1 MEVKSILS
9 IPDMMEGTKGQDLV
23 FEVEAFLEE
32 GFDFRRNVI
41 NGKLEMRFKDEAEWR
56 ALSDEVLNTIVINAR
71 EEGVGG
77 DSSPRKVIEE
87 YIHSMAVSDYNPIA
101 NYLNGIGEWDGA
113 DHVSS
118 LFNRLPG
125 VSDEMKGYLRIWLR
139 SMVAH
144 WLQMDTQHGNECVP
158 VLIGE
163 QGCGKSTF
171 CNRLLPPELRS
182 YFFDHINFTN
192 RFDLEMALTHALLV
206 NIDEFNIVTP
216 SQMAK
221 LKQNLSKV
229 KVNSRPIFGRTT
241 EDRKRYSSFI
251 ATTNERHPLCDPTG
265 SRRFL
270 CIEIPSGE
278 FIDNDSPIDYAQ
290 LFAQILSELRQ
301 VGTRYWFTRDEEN
314 RIQDLNTPFLKT
326 DDIDVMVASSFD
338 LEKSESEGQWMSGSE
353 VIAVLCRNYSQLK
366 SDSGLKLR
374 LGKALR
380 YLGCKAKHTK
390 RGQEYLLSARK

>member
-1 MEVKSILS
+1 MSVTSILS
-9 IPDMMEGTKGQDLV
+9 TPDMMEGTKGQDLV

-32 GFDFRRNVI
+32 GFEFRRNVI

-101 NYLNGIGEWDGA
+101 NYLNGIGEWDGE

-171 CNRLLPPELRS
+171 CNRLLPLELRS

-278 FIDNDSPIDYAQ
+278 FIDNDSTIDYAQ
-290 LFAQILSELRQ
+290 LFAQILSELSQ
-301 VGTRYWFTRDEEN
+301 VGTRYWFTREEEN
-314 RIQDLNTPFLKT
+314 RIQDLNTPFMKT

-338 LEKSESEGQWMSGSE
+338 LEKSESEGLWMSGSE

-390 RGQEYLLSARK
+390 RGQEYLLSTRK

>member
-1 MEVKSILS
+1 MEVKSIVS
-9 IPDMMEGTKGQDLV
+9 TPDRMEGTKGQDLV

-32 GFDFRRNVI
+32 GFEFRRNVI

-101 NYLNGIGEWDGA
+101 NYLNGIGEWDGE
-113 DHVSS
+113 DHVSR
-118 LFNRLPG
+118 LFNRLVG

-192 RFDLEMALTHALLV
+192 RFALEMALTHALLV
-206 NIDEFNIVTP
+206 NIDEFNIVSP

-229 KVNSRPIFGRTT
+229 
-241 EDRKRYSSFI
+241 
-251 ATTNERHPLCDPTG
+251 
-265 SRRFL
+265 
-270 CIEIPSGE
+270 
-278 FIDNDSPIDYAQ
+278 
-290 LFAQILSELRQ
+290 
-301 VGTRYWFTRDEEN
+301 
-314 RIQDLNTPFLKT
+314 
-326 DDIDVMVASSFD
+326 
-338 LEKSESEGQWMSGSE
+338 
-353 VIAVLCRNYSQLK
+353 
-366 SDSGLKLR
+366 
-374 LGKALR
+374 
-380 YLGCKAKHTK
+380 
-390 RGQEYLLSARK
+390 

>member
-1 MEVKSILS
+1 M
-9 IPDMMEGTKGQDLV
+9 

-32 GFDFRRNVI
+32 GFEFRRNVI
-41 NGKLEMRFKDEAEWR
+41 NRKLEMRFKDEAEWR

-101 NYLNGIGEWDGA
+101 NYLNGIGEWDGE
-113 DHVSS
+113 DHVSR

-229 KVNSRPIFGRTT
+229 KVNSRRIFGRTT

-301 VGTRYWFTRDEEN
+301 VGTRYWFTREEEN

-374 LGKALR
+374 LGKTLR

>member
-1 MEVKSILS
+1 MELQILT
-9 IPDMMEGTKGQDLV
+9 PDMMEVTKGQDLV

-32 GFDFRRNVI
+32 GFEFRRNVI

-101 NYLNGIGEWDGA
+101 NYLNGIGEWDGE
-113 DHVSS
+113 DHVSR

-278 FIDNDSPIDYAQ
+278 FIDNDSTIDYAQ
-290 LFAQILSELRQ
+290 LFAQILSELSQ
-301 VGTRYWFTRDEEN
+301 VGTRYWFTREEEN
-314 RIQDLNTPFLKT
+314 RIQDLNTPFMKT

>member
-1 MEVKSILS
+1 
-9 IPDMMEGTKGQDLV
+9 MEGTKGQDLV

-32 GFDFRRNVI
+32 GFEFRRNVI

-101 NYLNGIGEWDGA
+101 NYLNGIGEWDSQ
-113 DHVSS
+113 DHVSR
-118 LFNRLPG
+118 LYNRLAG
-125 VSDEMKGYLRIWLR
+125 ERDGMKGYLRIWIR

-221 LKQNLSKV
+221 LKQNLSKA
-229 KVNSRPIFGRTT
+229 KVNSRPICGRTT

-290 LFAQILSELRQ
+290 LFAQILSELSQ
-301 VGTRYWFTRDEEN
+301 VGPRYWFTREEEN
-314 RIQDLNTPFLKT
+314 RIQDLNTPFMKT

-353 VIAVLCRNYSQLK
+353 VIAVLWRNYAQLK

-390 RGQEYLLSARK
+390 RGQEYLLSTRK

>member
-9 IPDMMEGTKGQDLV
+9 TPDMMEGTKGQDLV

-32 GFDFRRNVI
+32 GFEFRRNVI

-118 LFNRLPG
+118 LFNRLVG

-301 VGTRYWFTRDEEN
+301 VGTRYWFTREEEN
-314 RIQDLNTPFLKT
+314 RIQDLNTPFMKT

-338 LEKSESEGQWMSGSE
+338 LEKSESEGQ
-353 VIAVLCRNYSQLK
+353 
-366 SDSGLKLR
+366 
-374 LGKALR
+374 
-380 YLGCKAKHTK
+380 
-390 RGQEYLLSARK
+390 

>member
-32 GFDFRRNVI
+32 GFEFRRNVI

-101 NYLNGIGEWDGA
+101 NYLNGIGEWDGE
-113 DHVSS
+113 DHVSR

-314 RIQDLNTPFLKT
+314 CIQDLNTPFLKT

-374 LGKALR
+374 LGKTLR

>member
-32 GFDFRRNVI
+32 GFEFRRNVI

-101 NYLNGIGEWDGA
+101 NYLNGIGEWAGE
-113 DHVSS
+113 DHVSR
-118 LFNRLPG
+118 LFNRLIE

>member
-1 MEVKSILS
+1 MELQILT
-9 IPDMMEGTKGQDLV
+9 PDMMEVTKGQDLV

-32 GFDFRRNVI
+32 GFEFRRNVI

-290 LFAQILSELRQ
+290 LFAQILSELSQ
-301 VGTRYWFTRDEEN
+301 VGTRYWFTHEEEN

-338 LEKSESEGQWMSGSE
+338 LEKSESEGQWMSGNE

>member
-9 IPDMMEGTKGQDLV
+9 IPDMMEGTKGQDLE
-23 FEVEAFLEE
+23 FAVEAFLEE
-32 GFDFRRNVI
+32 GFEFRRNVI
-41 NGKLEMRFKDEAEWR
+41 NGKLEMRFQDEAEWR
-56 ALSDEVLNTIVINAR
+56 ALFDEVLNTIVINAR

-101 NYLNGIGEWDGA
+101 NYLNGIGEWDGE
-113 DHVSS
+113 DHVSR

-182 YFFDHINFTN
+182 YFCDHISFTN

-301 VGTRYWFTRDEEN
+301 VGTRYWFTREEEN
-314 RIQDLNTPFLKT
+314 RIQDLNTPFMKT
-326 DDIDVMVASSFD
+326 DDSDVMVASSFD

-374 LGKALR
+374 LGKTLR

>member
-1 MEVKSILS
+1 MEVQIVST
-9 IPDMMEGTKGQDLV
+9 PDMMEGTKGQDLV
-23 FEVEAFLEE
+23 FEVEAFLED
-32 GFDFRRNVI
+32 GFEFRRNVI
-41 NGKLEMRFKDEAEWR
+41 NGKLEMRFKDEDAWR
-56 ALSDEVLNTIVINAR
+56 ALSDEVLNTIVIRAR
-71 EEGVGG
+71 EQGVGG

-87 YIHSMAVSDYNPIA
+87 YLHSMAVTDYNPIT
-101 NYLNGIGEWDGA
+101 NYLNSIGEWDGD

-125 VSDEMKGYLRIWLR
+125 VSDEMKGYLLIWIR

-144 WLQMDTQHGNECVP
+144 WLQMDTLHGNECVP

-241 EDRKRYSSFI
+241 EDRPRYSSFI

-270 CIEIPSGE
+270 CIEIPSDE
-278 FIDNDSPIDYAQ
+278 FIDNESPIDYEQ
-290 LFAQILSELRQ
+290 LFAQILHELSL
-301 VGTRYWFTRDEEN
+301 VGTRYWFTREEEN
-314 RIQDLNTPFLKT
+314 RIQDLNTPFMKT

-338 LEKSESEGQWMSGSE
+338 LEKSETEGKWMSGNE

-390 RGQEYLLSARK
+390 RGQEYLLCTRK

>member
-1 MEVKSILS
+1 
-9 IPDMMEGTKGQDLV
+9 MEGTKGQDLV

-32 GFDFRRNVI
+32 GFEFRRNVI
-41 NGKLEMRFKDEAEWR
+41 NGKLEMRFKDEDAWR
-56 ALSDEVLNTIVINAR
+56 ALSDEVLNTIVIRAR
-71 EEGVGG
+71 EQGVGG

-87 YIHSMAVSDYNPIA
+87 YLHSMAVTDYNPIT
-101 NYLNGIGEWDGA
+101 NYLNSIGEWDGD

-301 VGTRYWFTRDEEN
+301 VGTRYWFTREEEN

-338 LEKSESEGQWMSGSE
+338 LEKSESEGQWMSGNE

-390 RGQEYLLSARK
+390 RGQEYLLCTRK